1 MKLPD
6 IKFNPGSGH
15 LHKGPVRYRLTF
27 INENTFNEVWS
38 LKLSRLKVWLL
49 TATVIA
55 GIVCIVATIMVATP
69 LSSLLPGY
77 MKPQE
82 RHEQIIAGLR
92 IDSIAARMEINNSY
106 IDNIAAILNDD
117 ITLDQ
122 AVDTAASSDKATRPI
137 ATDSLIPA
145 SERERNFVK
154 QWEERERYNLSVLTP
169 SAAESMIFHR
179 PVATAVAD
187 TLVDR
192 KLLITTPRRATVQ
205 SLHAGT
211 VIDVSWSTSEHQTLV
226 IQFPNGFT
234 ARYSGLDGAFVNR
247 GDKVASG
254 QAIGIAGD
262 GSRPVGVELWHE
274 GTGIDPRSLLSF

>member
-1 MKLPD
+1 MNIPK
-6 IKFNPGSGH
+6 IKIGPTSGH

-27 INENTFNEVWS
+27 VNENTFNNVWS

-55 GIVCIVATIMVATP
+55 GIVCIVTTIMVATP
-69 LSSLLPGY
+69 LGSLLPGY

-92 IDSIAARMEINNSY
+92 IDSIATRLEINNAY
-106 IDNIAAILNDD
+106 IANLSAIMNDD
-117 ITLDQ
+117 IALDT
-122 AVDTAASSDKATRPI
+122 VASFDKTTRPI
-137 ATDSLIPA
+137 DTDSLIPA

-154 QWEERERYNLSVLTP
+154 RWEERERYNLSVLTP
-169 SAAESMIFHR
+169 LAAENMVFHR
-179 PVATAVAD
+179 PVASAVSD
-187 TLVDR
+187 TVVDR
-192 KLLITTPRRATVQ
+192 KLLLNVPRRATVQ
-205 SLHAGT
+205 SLHSGT
-211 VIDVSWSTSEHQTLV
+211 VIDVSWSTAEKQTLV

-234 ARYSGLDGAFVNR
+234 ARYSGLDDAFVAR
-247 GDKVASG
+247 GEKVAGG

-262 GSRPVGVELWHE
+262 GARPVSVELWHE

>member
-1 MKLPD
+1 MKLPE
-6 IKFNPGSGH
+6 IKFSPGSGH

-27 INENTFNEVWS
+27 VNENTFNNVWS

-92 IDSIAARMEINNSY
+92 IDSIAARMEINNAY
-106 IDNIAAILNDD
+106 IDNLAAILNDD
-117 ITLDQ
+117 IALDS
-122 AVDTAASSDKATRPI
+122 AALTDKATRPI
-137 ATDSLIPA
+137 SPDSLLPT

-169 SAAESMIFHR
+169 LAAESMIFHR
-179 PVATAVAD
+179 PVATAVSD
-187 TLVDR
+187 TLINR
-192 KLLITTPRRATVQ
+192 KLQLTVPRRATVQ

-211 VIDVSWSTSEHQTLV
+211 VIDVSWSTAERQTIV

-234 ARYSGLDGAFVNR
+234 ARYSGLDDTSVNR
-247 GDKVASG
+247 GDKVAGG

-262 GSRPVGVELWHE
+262 GSHPVGVELWHE
-274 GTGIDPRSLLSF
+274 GIEIDPRSLLSF